1 LRVAVIG
8 RGFGERV
15 VAPAFQAVD
24 GIEVVEVVSP
34 RDTAGV
40 DSLCNR
46 SDVDLI
52 AVHSPPFLHL
62 EHVRRAV
69 ECGHDVLCDKPFG
82 RNAAE
87 AAEMRDLAKAAG
99 VLHFLNYEY
108 RYDDARRAVYD
119 AVADGAV
126 GEPEHVAFTV
136 LMSVSRSPLRP
147 YGWLFDAA
155 AGGGWLRAMGAH
167 QIDFTR
173 WTFGEIVEAAGQ
185 LRTVVAERPDAAGT
199 LHRCTAD
206 DGFALTLRSERG
218 VSVVMDGSSA
228 APVNLPLSLVVIG
241 PDGALEEA
249 GNRVV
254 LHTADG
260 DREIFS
266 AQPTQNP
273 LVPAMQRYAGAIRD
287 AIRERRVPP
296 DVPTFDDGF
305 ACAIVMDS
313 VASTATVEQE
323 RDRRVNDHRMHGRH
337 T

>member
-1 LRVAVIG
+1 MRVAVIG

-15 VAPAFQAVD
+15 VAPAFQAVN
-24 GIEVVEVVSP
+24 GSEVVDVVSP
-34 RDTAGV
+34 RDASGV

-69 ECGHDVLCDKPFG
+69 EGGHNVLCDKPFG

-99 VLHFLNYEY
+99 VLNFLNFEY
-108 RYDDARRAVYD
+108 RYDDARRSVFG

-126 GEPEHVAFTV
+126 GEPEHAAFTM

-155 AGGGWLRAMGAH
+155 AGGGWLRAMGSH
-167 QIDFTR
+167 QIDFAR

-185 LRTVVAERPDAAGT
+185 LRTAVTERPDATGT
-199 LHRCTAD
+199 KHRCTAD
-206 DGFALTLRSERG
+206 DGFALTLRSARG
-218 VSVVMDGSSA
+218 VSVVMDSSSA
-228 APVNLPLSLVVIG
+228 APMNLPLSLVVVG
-241 PDGALEEA
+241 SEGVLEEA

-254 LHTADG
+254 VHTPNG
-260 DREIFS
+260 DRELFKT
-266 AQPTQNP
+266 QPSSNP
-273 LVPAMQRYAGAIRD
+273 LVPAMQRYAEAIRD
-287 AIRERRVPP
+287 AVHEQEIPP
-296 DVPTFDDGF
+296 DVPTFDDGL
-305 ACAIVMDS
+305 ACAIVMDRVSSSAAS
-313 VASTATVEQE
+313 VQ
-323 RDRRVNDHRMHGRH
+323 
-337 T
+337 

>member
-1 LRVAVIG
+1 MRVAVIG

-15 VAPAFQAVD
+15 VAPAFQALE
-24 GIEVVEVVSP
+24 GSEVVEVVSP
-34 RDTAGV
+34 RDSAGV
-40 DSLCNR
+40 DALCNR
-46 SDVDLI
+46 GDIDLI

-69 ECGHDVLCDKPFG
+69 EGGHDVLCDKPFG

-99 VLHFLNYEY
+99 VLHFLNFEY
-108 RYDDARRAVYD
+108 RYDDARRAVYA

-126 GEPEHVAFTV
+126 GKPEHVAFTL
-136 LMSVSRSPLRP
+136 LMAVSRSPLRP

-173 WTFGEIVEAAGQ
+173 WTFGEIAEAAGQ

-218 VSVVMDGSSA
+218 VSIVMDGSSA
-228 APVNLPLSLVVIG
+228 APVSLPLSLVVIG
-241 PDGALEEA
+241 PDGVLEEA
-249 GNRVV
+249 GSRVV
-254 LHTADG
+254 VHTPDG

-266 AQPTQNP
+266 SQPNQNP
-273 LVPAMQRYAGAIRD
+273 LVPAMQRYAEAIRD
-287 AIRERRVPP
+287 AVDQRETPP
-296 DVPTFDDGF
+296 DVPTFDDGL
-305 ACAIVMDS
+305 ACAIVMD
-313 VASTATVEQE
+313 
-323 RDRRVNDHRMHGRH
+323 RVSSSEAPGR
-337 T
+337 